1 MKKIIVR
8 LAIIAALTLIP
19 FQKSFAETYIGVAPG
34 YSTKNESMTLGA
46 WMSHDFSKAFRVNLG
61 IDYVFRNQHTDAFLM
76 NLDFNFPLKL
86 TTGDKIDIYPIAGL
100 TYACWSHHPY
110 PDGDDVTTRENKF
123 GINLGAGVGYKVSS
137 HMRLKLDARYSLVK
151 HNNTTILSLG
161 IGYAF

>member
-8 LAIIAALTLIP
+8 LAVIAALTLIP
-19 FQKSFAETYIGVAPG
+19 FQKLFAETYIGVVPG

-61 IDYVFRNQHTDAFLM
+61 VDYVFRNQHTDAFLI

-86 TTGDKIDIYPIAGL
+86 TTGDKIDIYPIVGL

-110 PDGDDVTTRENKF
+110 PDGV
-123 GINLGAGVGYKVSS
+123 NLGAGVGYKVSS
-137 HMRLKLDARYSLVK
+137 HLRLKLDARYSLVK
-151 HNNTTILSLG
+151 HNNTTIISLG